1 MIVGRYHGHII
12 GGKTAGL
19 ARKLGEVV
27 QEEVEPQSEGAF
39 ILFLFY
45 FGTIGT

>member
-1 MIVGRYHGHII
+1 VEKLPAWQR
-12 GGKTAGL
+12 
-19 ARKLGEVV
+19 LGEVV

>member
-1 MIVGRYHGHII
+1 VE
-12 GGKTAGL
+12 KLL
-19 ARKLGEVV
+19 AWQGLGEVV
-27 QEEVEPQSEGAF
+27 QEEVEPHSEGAF